1 MDTWGV
7 VAIGLLSGAGF
18 VWLSIWLPETV
29 ASGLAGLAEP
39 GSSLPRAVAG
49 FLIVVTAWVGLACC
63 VGWAAQQLIGR

>member
-1 MDTWGV
+1 
-7 VAIGLLSGAGF
+7 
-18 VWLSIWLPETV
+18 LSIWLPETV